1 MVLTGVDITDRQR
14 AEQERAQ
21 AIQERAARLNQAKDQ
36 FLALVSHE
44 LRTPL
49 TAIIGWIQ
57 ILRTR
62 ELSPEKNIRA
72 LESIERNARLQEEI
86 IRDILDVSRI
96 GRGQLSI
103 KFEPIDLRG
112 IVEDTLD
119 TVRFTADAKSL
130 QLESD
135 LQDTPKVLGDRKR
148 LHQVFSNLLS
158 NAIKFTPE
166 HGIIKISLEH
176 DALEV
181 RIRVRDTGKGIDK
194 QLLPHIFEP
203 FIQGDS
209 TTTRQHG
216 GLGIGLTIVH
226 NLVQLHGGTIQA
238 ESPGEGKGAV
248 FTVRLP
254 TSSVSAEPANS
265 VLKDSVDADSQNV
278 VAGF

>member
-1 MVLTGVDITDRQR
+1 MVLTGVDVTDRQR

-176 DALEV
+176 DVSEI
-181 RIRVRDTGKGIDK
+181 RIRVLDTGKGIGK

-226 NLVQLHGGTIQA
+226 NLAQLHGGTIQA

-254 TSSVSAEPANS
+254 ISSVSAEPANS
-265 VLKDSVDADSQNV
+265 VLKDSVGADSQNV